1 MFGLLF
7 FPIWLVK
14 TALRAVGFVILA
26 PLLAVGGVLVAGL
39 VIIAGLLA
47 VLVPLLPILLIAV
60 LIWIVVRSFSH
71 RAVPAA

>member
-1 MFGLLF
+1 M
-7 FPIWLVK
+7 
-14 TALRAVGFVILA
+14 ILA

-47 VLVPLLPILLIAV
+47 VVVPLLPILLIAF

-71 RAVPAA
+71 RAVAG